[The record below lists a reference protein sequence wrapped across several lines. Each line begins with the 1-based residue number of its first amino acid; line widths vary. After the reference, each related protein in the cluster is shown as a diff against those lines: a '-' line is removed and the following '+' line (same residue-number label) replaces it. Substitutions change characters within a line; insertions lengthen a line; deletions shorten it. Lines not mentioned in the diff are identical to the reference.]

1 VVFYHPEVR
10 DLIRRAVQEDLCL
23 GDPTTDCLIPPE
35 VQGTGIIIAKGVG
48 VLCGVEVALAVF
60 REVDPSLRGEVRAWD
75 GERLRP
81 GQRILEVSGSVASL
95 LRAERTAL
103 NFLQHLS
110 GVATA
115 TAHLVEAVRGTKA
128 VIVDTRKTIPGLRI
142 LEKYAV
148 RVGGGCNHRLALGDG
163 ILIKDNHLAA
173 LRAQGLSLGDAGRRA
188 RRYARHPLRVEVE
201 VTTLEE
207 VREALEAGADIIL
220 LDNMSLEE
228 MRQAV
233 ALVGGKALLEASG
246 GITLETVRAV
256 AETGVDLISS
266 GAITHSAKALDIS
279 MDLRVAPVRGRVS

>member
-1 VVFYHPEVR
+1 MVFYHPEVR

-173 LRAQGLSLGDAGRRA
+173 LRAQGLSLGDAVRRA

>member
-1 VVFYHPEVR
+1 
-10 DLIRRAVQEDLCL
+10 
-23 GDPTTDCLIPPE
+23 
-35 VQGTGIIIAKGVG
+35 
-48 VLCGVEVALAVF
+48 
-60 REVDPSLRGEVRAWD
+60 
-75 GERLRP
+75 
-81 GQRILEVSGSVASL
+81 VASL

-173 LRAQGLSLGDAGRRA
+173 LRAQGLSLGDAVRRA

>member
-173 LRAQGLSLGDAGRRA
+173 LRAQGLSLGDAVRRA

>member
-1 VVFYHPEVR
+1 MWPLNLPEVQ

-23 GDPTTDCLIPPE
+23 GDPTTDCLVPPDLRGE
-35 VQGTGIIIAKGVG
+35 GIIFAKKEG

-60 REVDPSLRGEVRAWD
+60 RQIDPQVQGAIRAWD

-81 GQRILEVSGSVASL
+81 GQKILEVRGAVASL
-95 LRAERTAL
+95 LKGERTAL

-110 GVATA
+110 GIATG
-115 TAHLVEAVRGTKA
+115 TAQLVEAVRGTRA
-128 VIVDTRKTIPGLRI
+128 VIVDTRKTIPGLRL

-148 RVGGGCNHRLALGDG
+148 RIGGGRNHRMNLGDG
-163 ILIKDNHLAA
+163 ILIKDNHLAV
-173 LRAQGLSLGDAGRRA
+173 LRSQGLTVRDAVQRA
-188 RRYARHPLRVEVE
+188 RRYAPHTLRVEVE

-207 VREALEAGADIIL
+207 VQEALEAGADLIL

-233 ALVGGKALLEASG
+233 RLVNGRALLEASG

-256 AETGVDLISS
+256 AETGVDIISS
-266 GAITHSAKALDIS
+266 GALTHSAKALDIS
-279 MDLRVAPVRGRVS
+279 MDIAVAPGPTPH